1 MFNNNNKNN
10 KTVSSTNNSQSPS
23 LNMISEGT
31 KLKGNINSQN
41 DLRIAGHVEGEAISK
56 SKLILSGSGKIVGNV
71 TSEEADIAGTLEGE
85 VKVSNKLIL
94 RKSAVI
100 NGDIYTKSLLVEEG
114 AQINGACHM
123 GADLNNLSK
132 KKNSDV
138 KNTTS
143 EEGKNPKVN
152 VKEKD

>member
-10 KTVSSTNNSQSPS
+10 NTVSSTNNNQSPS

-41 DLRIAGHVEGEAISK
+41 DLRIAGHIEGEAISK
-56 SKLILSGSGKIVGNV
+56 SKLILSGSGKIIGNIN
-71 TSEEADIAGTLEGE
+71 SEEADIAGTLEGE

-100 NGDIYTKSLLVEEG
+100 NGDIYAKSLLVEEG

-123 GADLNNLSK
+123 GGELSK
-132 KKNSDV
+132 LNKKDTTVGEKISPDEEKNS
-138 KNTTS
+138 KA
-143 EEGKNPKVN
+143 K
-152 VKEKD
+152 VKEQG

>member
-10 KTVSSTNNSQSPS
+10 KTVSSTNNNQSPS

-56 SKLILSGSGKIVGNV
+56 SKLILSGSGKIIGNIN
-71 TSEEADIAGTLEGE
+71 SEEADIAGTLEGE
-85 VKVSNKLIL
+85 VKVSNKLTL

-100 NGDIYTKSLLVEEG
+100 NGDIYAKSLLVEEG
-114 AQINGACHM
+114 AQINGSCHM
-123 GADLNNLSK
+123 GADLNSVG
-132 KKNSDV
+132 KKNNSGEE
-138 KNTTS
+138 KSSS
-143 EEGKNPKVN
+143 EEDKKQKIK
-152 VKEKD
+152 VKEQG